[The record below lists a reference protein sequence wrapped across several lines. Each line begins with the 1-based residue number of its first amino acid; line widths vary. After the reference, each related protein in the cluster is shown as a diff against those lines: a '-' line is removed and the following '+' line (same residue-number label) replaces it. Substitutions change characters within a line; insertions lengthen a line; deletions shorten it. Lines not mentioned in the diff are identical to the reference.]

1 MGYPPFCN
9 FASPHHSRAGDR
21 RLKKGVLSLLP
32 LLAALLFHAVA
43 TGRLALVLPLLLLL
57 FVSNNYEWRFKYRTL
72 YAWAVALIGL
82 TAGLGVNEIWPYPAG
97 LFPAWGLSAV
107 AGACV
112 ALAIWLWT
120 CQEFIASW
128 GVAFLVLVLS
138 GHAEL
143 RRELLPFGLLL
154 ALSLGYSLLR
164 PLSWRKLPRVAALI
178 LFTVVGTLLLGTQLR
193 AAEGVV
199 ARLVV
204 QYMTGELFAAGLGT
218 SFRVNLNALSSV
230 SASDRV
236 VLEVSGATPSR
247 LRNAVLDEFDG
258 EQWSSSA
265 AVQTEVVVEPG
276 VRGPLTRL
284 DFRQSFRQVI
294 PAPPG
299 IFEVDRRIA
308 RRSQGDLV
316 LGMAS
321 WGESRR
327 MVSAGMEIRDL
338 PGSETLFLPED
349 LRQDL
354 LPFAAELMGRE
365 FFWRESTEVTEPEM
379 LPLMDAASGA
389 RAEGERLERYFL
401 ANFRYS
407 LDTDLRGEG
416 HPLVVLLREHRP
428 AYCIYF
434 ASAMVA
440 LLRADGQHAR
450 MVGGYLLD
458 PPNALSGATLVRERN
473 AHAWVELW
481 IPDENRWATFDPT
494 PAQAAEPAPSWL
506 ETLREAMAEE
516 LAWQLL
522 ALTTHPAERIQAL
535 LLSPPSLGI
544 LGLAML
550 WALYERIAAR
560 EKAEAVWRLQNKKSL
575 PVLPLYRRYQKAL
588 RGVGLRPEPAQSDAA
603 LLEQLREKK
612 GEEIAAIA
620 ESFLNAYRQQRYGEE
635 EVEGLESLLR
645 RLEEQLRRR

>member
-9 FASPHHSRAGDR
+9 FARPHHSGAGDR
-21 RLKKGVLSLLP
+21 RLKKCVLSLLP

-43 TGRLALVLPLLLLL
+43 TGRLVLVLPLLLLL
-57 FVSNNYEWRFKYRTL
+57 FVINNYGWRFKYSTL
-72 YAWAVALIGL
+72 YAWGVALIGL
-82 TAGLGVNEIWPYPAG
+82 IAGLGVNEIWPYPAG

-120 CQEFIASW
+120 CQEFISAW

-138 GHAEL
+138 GHAEM
-143 RRELLPFGLLL
+143 RQELLPFGLLL

-164 PLSWRKLPRVAALI
+164 PLTWRKLPRVGALVV
-178 LFTVVGTLLLGTQLR
+178 LTVFGTLLLGTQLR

-204 QYMTGELFAAGLGT
+204 QYMTGELFAAGLGS

-230 SASDRV
+230 SPSDRV
-236 VLEVSGATPSR
+236 VMEVSGGTPSR
-247 LRNAVLDEFDG
+247 LRNAVLDQFDG

-265 AVQTEVVVEPG
+265 PIQAEAAVESGTSLRQ
-276 VRGPLTRL
+276 TRL

-299 IFEVDRRIA
+299 VFEVDRRTA
-308 RRSQGDLV
+308 RRSRGGLI
-316 LGMAS
+316 LGMVS

-327 MVSAGMEIRDL
+327 LTGGEMEIRDL
-338 PGSETLFLPED
+338 PGPETLFLPEE
-349 LRQDL
+349 LRQEL
-354 LPFAAELMGRE
+354 LPFVAELMGME
-365 FFWRESTEVTEPEM
+365 FFWRESTASPEPEL

-416 HPLVVLLREHRP
+416 HPIVVLLREHRP

-481 IPDENRWATFDPT
+481 LPEEQRWATFDPT
-494 PAQAAEPAPSWL
+494 PVQAAEAAPSWL

-522 ALTTHPAERIQAL
+522 ALTTHPAERIQDL
-535 LLSPPSLGI
+535 LLSPASLGI

-560 EKAEAVWRLQNKKSL
+560 EKTEAVWRLHNKKSL

-588 RGVGLRPEPAQSDAA
+588 RGVGIRTEPAQSDAA
-603 LLEQLREKK
+603 LLGQLREKK

-620 ESFLNAYRQQRYGEE
+620 ETFLNAYRQQRYGEE
-635 EVEGLESLLR
+635 EVEGLEALLR
-645 RLEEQLRRR
+645 NLEERLRRR